1 MKLNPWIF
9 GILVVVIFM
18 GTIGGA
24 KAMGVWSISGKVT
37 TTGEKVMPTGATRT
51 RSRAG

>member
-9 GILVVVIFM
+9 GLLIAIVFM

-24 KAMGVWSISGKVT
+24 KAMGVWSVSGKVNS
-37 TTGEKVMPTGATRT
+37 TGER
-51 RSRAG
+51 